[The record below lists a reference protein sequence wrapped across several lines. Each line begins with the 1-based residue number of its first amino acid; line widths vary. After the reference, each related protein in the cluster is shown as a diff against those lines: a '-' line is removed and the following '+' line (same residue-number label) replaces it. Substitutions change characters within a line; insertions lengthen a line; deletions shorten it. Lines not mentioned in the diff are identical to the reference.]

1 MRVAASKGECASG
14 DGLNGGGPYGENAAA
29 AAYGSVANRGGW

>member
-14 DGLNGGGPYGENAAA
+14 DGLNGGGPYGEYA
-29 AAYGSVANRGGW
+29 AAYGSVANRGG